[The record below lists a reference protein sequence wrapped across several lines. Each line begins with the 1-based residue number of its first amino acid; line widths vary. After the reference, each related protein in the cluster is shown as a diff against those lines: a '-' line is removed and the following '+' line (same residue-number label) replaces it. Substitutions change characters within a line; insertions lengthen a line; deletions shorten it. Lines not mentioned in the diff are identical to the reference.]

1 MTSKPSQD
9 DLFPTSH
16 LNPWRTI
23 TSKKVYENPWISVE
37 HHEVITPTGSEG
49 IYGKVIFKN
58 LALGIIPIDSERYT
72 WLVGQ
77 YRYTMDTYS
86 WEIPMGGGPVD
97 IDPLLSAQRELQ
109 EETGI
114 SADRWSHLMEIH
126 TSNSVTNEVGHIYI
140 AEGLH
145 YGKTSFDSTE
155 QLEVRRLPLQDAIDM
170 VIQGEITDAMSVAGL
185 LRVAMEKKIF
195 SPSK

>member
-9 DLFPTSH
+9 DLLPTSH
-16 LNPWRTI
+16 INPWTTMR
-23 TSKKVYENPWISVE
+23 SKQVYENPWISVE
-37 HHEVITPTGSEG
+37 HHEVITPTGSQG
-49 IYGKVIFKN
+49 IYGKVVFKN

-145 YGKTSFDSTE
+145 YG
-155 QLEVRRLPLQDAIDM
+155 
-170 VIQGEITDAMSVAGL
+170 
-185 LRVAMEKKIF
+185 
-195 SPSK
+195 